1 MGGFLVLQ
9 QQQQHGEK
17 TMDRIGVLAVARCE
31 VSNREGVEGSKRERV
46 TVNDEEGRL
55 LGVRHPLRLQAASD
69 TRSLRCLNV
78 CPLGH
83 PDTTSSHTQTHQ
95 FEHRAPPTRLSNTV
109 YLKGHHGRPD

>member
-31 VSNREGVEGSKRERV
+31 VSDREGGEDSKREGV
-46 TVNDEEGRL
+46 TVKDEEGRL

-69 TRSLRCLNV
+69 TRSLRCLSV

-83 PDTTSSHTQTHQ
+83 PGTTNPDTRTPGYHQLTHKNPQ
-95 FEHRAPPTRLSNTV
+95 I
-109 YLKGHHGRPD
+109 

>member
-31 VSNREGVEGSKRERV
+31 VSDRVGVEGSKRERV

-55 LGVRHPLRLQAASD
+55 LGVRHPLRLQAESY
-69 TRSLRCLNV
+69 TRALRCLSV
-78 CPLGH
+78 CTLGH
-83 PDTTSSHTQTHQ
+83 PGTTNPDTRTPGYHQLTHPN
-95 FEHRAPPTRLSNTV
+95 PPI
-109 YLKGHHGRPD
+109 